1 MAPPYTLFPTDEL
14 PDHIQTIQKNGKK
27 RRRKDPIDLK
37 QCELMQMM
45 QYDCQARKTPKPHVV
60 CYEYLRL
67 FRR

>member
-1 MAPPYTLFPTDEL
+1 MAPPYTLFSAGEL
-14 PDHIQTIQKNGKK
+14 PNRVQTIQKNGKE

-45 QYDCQARKTPKPHVV
+45 QYDCQSVETPKPHVV
-60 CYEYLRL
+60 CFEYLRL